1 MANGLLSG
9 KYHKNSIFPKN
20 YRRSHLPLFNGTLY
34 HEALE
39 TIKEL
44 KVRASCDDMSISQ
57 YSINWALS
65 QLNVLSAIVGIK
77 TSQ

>member
-1 MANGLLSG
+1 
-9 KYHKNSIFPKN
+9 
-20 YRRSHLPLFNGTLY
+20 LFNGTLY